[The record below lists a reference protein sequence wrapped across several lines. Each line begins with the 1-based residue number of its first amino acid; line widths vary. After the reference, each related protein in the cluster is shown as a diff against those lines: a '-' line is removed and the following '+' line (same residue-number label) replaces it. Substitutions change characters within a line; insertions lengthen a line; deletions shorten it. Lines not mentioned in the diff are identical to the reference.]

1 MEDTTTVDVEL
12 QTEEPAFSFIKDL
25 HESRMTKDNGSSRK
39 LTYSDCCERL
49 YLTLL
54 ILETMR
60 QFPDFTG
67 PVKRYAD
74 DPFAPTLQVT

>member
-54 ILETMR
+54 KLKKIR
-60 QFPDFTG
+60 QIP
-67 PVKRYAD
+67 KYSSSK
-74 DPFAPTLQVT
+74 